1 MQKAA
6 DRAPGVPTDLR
17 APAPCRARAARPGW
31 AVAGLLT
38 LGACSGAAPAE
49 TVGSRAE
56 QTIQDALASAEPWV
70 RAETTRLLGVARGRV
85 APAALRAALD
95 DPHAMVQTAAVE
107 ALLRAGDP
115 AVEEVAMTRLVAGT
129 EEQRAQ
135 ILSAI
140 AASARPTFREA
151 AIRRAM
157 LDLSPV
163 VQVQAL
169 DLAQQYELAFSAN
182 DLGRLV
188 QHEDLRVADA
198 AFKTLASADAQGAM
212 DTLLRGLRDTTP
224 ATRTRALRMARF
236 LPTANVWPM
245 MRSLAAEES
254 DAATRRLALVC
265 LGNLGDPTAEDGL
278 REVVLTGAAPD
289 AADAL
294 RALARI
300 PTPRATDQPL
310 VHRRDPRPTMSTI
323 CFTSVHATAWTP
335 PNIV

>member
-224 ATRTRALRMARF
+224 NPNSSPARTLR
-236 LPTANVWPM
+236 LSESTAVNEP
-245 MRSLAAEES
+245 
-254 DAATRRLALVC
+254 
-265 LGNLGDPTAEDGL
+265 
-278 REVVLTGAAPD
+278 
-289 AADAL
+289 
-294 RALARI
+294 
-300 PTPRATDQPL
+300 
-310 VHRRDPRPTMSTI
+310 
-323 CFTSVHATAWTP
+323 
-335 PNIV
+335 